1 MVQPLPPL
9 KALRAFEVAAR
20 QGSFAR
26 AAEELSVTPA
36 AVSHQV
42 KRLEEYLGVRLFR
55 RLARGLALTAPGE
68 RMLPDVSGAFQRLGS
83 AADAVRD
90 SAAGRIVTVS
100 IAPSLASRWLVPRIQ
115 DFREQYPGF
124 ELRVDARDQLVDL
137 RRDDVDVALRYGPG
151 GYEELHVEELP
162 DQSVFPVCSPAL
174 LERGPLLE
182 TPADLCA
189 HTLLHVEW
197 RHTTRLVPDWRSW
210 LDAVGAPQ
218 VDTETGPRFSQ
229 QSITLDAA
237 VAGQGVALANEML
250 VAGDLEAGRL
260 VRPLVESTP
269 QEFRYFLVCLPEAV
283 TTPRVRA
290 LREWVF
296 SELSGA

>member
-20 QGSFAR
+20 RGSFAR

-42 KRLEEYLGVRLFR
+42 KRLEEYIGVRLFR
-55 RLARGLALTAPGE
+55 RLARGLALTEPGE
-68 RMLPDVSGAFQRLGS
+68 RMLPDVSGAFQRLAS
-83 AADAVRD
+83 ATDAVRS

-100 IAPSLASRWLVPRIQ
+100 VAPSLASRWLVPRIQ

-124 ELRVDARDQLVDL
+124 ELRVDARDQVVDL

-151 GYEELHVEELP
+151 GYEDMHVEHLP
-162 DQSVFPVCSPAL
+162 QQSVFPVCSPPL
-174 LERGPLLE
+174 LERGPPL
-182 TPADLCA
+182 TAAADLRG

-210 LDAVGAPQ
+210 LDAVGAPDI
-218 VDTETGPRFSQ
+218 DTDTGPRFSQ
-229 QSITLDAA
+229 QSMALDAA
-237 VAGQGVALANEML
+237 VAGQGVALANDLL
-250 VAGDLEAGRL
+250 VATDLESGRL
-260 VRPLVESTP
+260 VRPLAESTP
-269 QEFRYFLVCLPEAV
+269 QEFGYFLVCLPEAV
-283 TTPRVRA
+283 ATPRVRA
-290 LREWVF
+290 LRDWVF
-296 SELSGA
+296 AELSPN